1 MASAGFAS
9 LFLIS
14 TTPMVLST
22 TAVRNTKDGL
32 EPTAVLRHLILGVD
46 VRRQRKAESER
57 RPVQSYIT
65 TQRTYVIRC
74 PHCNRSRQYRVSDIP
89 PDRPNPFAYDCP
101 FCAAPSFVDLV
112 GFRAGLRRRVHL
124 PVSFTLAGETPRL
137 LRLGTVLDISL
148 TGLRLMT
155 EPIKQ
160 LARAEGLNLAVV
172 LDDQARS
179 RLKIAG
185 SIRRVTQSGPSMLVA
200 VHFQSLKPEY
210 RYILDRYLHHS
221 ASF

>member
-1 MASAGFAS
+1 
-9 LFLIS
+9 
-14 TTPMVLST
+14 V
-22 TAVRNTKDGL
+22 K
-32 EPTAVLRHLILGVD
+32 
-46 VRRQRKAESER
+46 RQRKSETDR
-57 RPVQSYIT
+57 RPVQAYIT

-74 PHCNRSRQYRVSDIP
+74 PHCLRSRQYRVAEIP

-112 GFRAGLRRRVHL
+112 GFRSGLRRRVHL
-124 PVSFTLAGETPRL
+124 PASFTVAGDNPRV

-148 TGLRLMT
+148 TGLRLVT

-160 LARAEGLNLAVV
+160 LAKAESLHVTVV

-179 RLKIAG
+179 RLKFAAA
-185 SIRRVTQSGPSMLVA
+185 IRRVSQSGHSMIVA
-200 VHFQSLKPEY
+200 VHFTSLKPEH

-221 ASF
+221 PSL